1 LEQHI
6 KEIENMST
14 NAKNFSEDV
23 GFDDE
28 VRSFEFEKYS
38 GVKGQTDRLA
48 FVHLNAKGKPI
59 VKKAQIHYVEGI
71 GYIKSNEYTLKKFGA
86 PRARYVTIIGH
97 YKTNK
102 LGKIENPKNMAVN
115 CKFFILS
122 DKKYALLK
130 AANDEFPLE
139 KHDLMATCV
148 EEKFQQLQFQSCKEA
163 AWVLIP
169 EVKASVLE
177 QVSKLEPHLDR
188 QLCQDL
194 TVEQIKEKLNDVEET
209 PVEAASG
216 ESTEASA
223 ESIIAN
229 L

>member
-1 LEQHI
+1 
-6 KEIENMST
+6 MST
-14 NAKNFSEDV
+14 AKDFSEDV

-28 VRSFEFEKYS
+28 VRTFEFEKYA

-48 FVHLNAKGKPI
+48 FVHLNENNKPI
-59 VKKAQIHYVEGI
+59 VKKAMTHYVEGI
-71 GYIKSNEYTLKKFGA
+71 GYIKANDYTIKKFGA
-86 PRARYVTIIGH
+86 PRPRYVTIVGQ

-102 LGKIENPKNMAVN
+102 LGKIENPKQMSLN
-115 CKFFILS
+115 CKYFILS

-130 AANDEFPLE
+130 AANEQFPLE
-139 KHDLMATCV
+139 KHDIMSTCI
-148 EEKFQQLQFQSCKEA
+148 EEKYQQLQFQSCKEA

-169 EVKASVLE
+169 EVKADVLE
-177 QVSKLEPHLDR
+177 QVSKLESYLSA

-209 PVEAASG
+209 AV
-216 ESTEASA
+216 ESTDSA
-223 ESIIAN
+223 AVDTDAIIAD

>member
-1 LEQHI
+1 
-6 KEIENMST
+6 MST

-38 GVKGQTDRLA
+38 GAKGQTDRLA
-48 FVHLNAKGKPI
+48 FVHLNAAGKPI
-59 VKKAQIHYVEGI
+59 VKKAQTHYVEGM
-71 GYIKSNEYTLKKFGA
+71 GYIKANEYTIKKFGA
-86 PRARYVTIIGH
+86 PKPRYVTIVGH

-102 LGKIENPKNMAVN
+102 LGKIDNPKNMSVN
-115 CKFFILS
+115 CKFFIMS

-130 AANDEFPLE
+130 TANEQFPLE

-148 EEKFQQLQFQSCKEA
+148 EEKYQQLQFQSCKEA

-169 EVKASVLE
+169 EVKANVLD
-177 QVSKLEPHLDR
+177 QVSKLEGYLDN

-209 PVEAASG
+209 QVETATAD
-216 ESTEASA
+216 TTAVDTD
-223 ESIIAN
+223 SIIAD